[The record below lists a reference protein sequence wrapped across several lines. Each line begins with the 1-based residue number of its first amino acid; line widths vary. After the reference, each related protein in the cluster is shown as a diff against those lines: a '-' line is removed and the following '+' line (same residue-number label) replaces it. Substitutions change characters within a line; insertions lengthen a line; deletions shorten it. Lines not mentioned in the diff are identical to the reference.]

1 MHVTLQSL
9 ARTVNPTLQSIMPPR
24 TTLYQQATN
33 IRSLEL
39 LYNRLL
45 QVLEAIEGIH
55 GKSERIDSTEVP
67 PVLVTATEITW
78 SRSARR
84 KKMSHTTSQTSCQG
98 SIILQCRITCAE
110 GSYPIGEKL
119 QVTGRHLVYQWVD
132 GSHRGVLESFVSHVN
147 RKVTA
152 VEPGP

>member
-1 MHVTLQSL
+1 MSQSV
-9 ARTVNPTLQSIMPPR
+9 ARIVNPTLQNILPSR

-33 IRSLEL
+33 VRSLGH
-39 LYNRLL
+39 LYNGLL
-45 QVLEAIEGIH
+45 RVLEAIDGVH
-55 GKSERIDSTEVP
+55 VNPERTDSPEVP
-67 PVLVTATEITW
+67 SVLVTATEITW

-84 KKMSHTTSQTSCQG
+84 KKTSSPMSQKACQG

-110 GSYPIGEKL
+110 GSYPVGKKQ

-132 GSHRGVLESFVSHVN
+132 GSDRGVLESFVGHVN

-152 VEPGP
+152 VEPGS